1 MAANQLQQTLDAFR
15 QQLARGEE
23 AFDRWQANF
32 RGVEADMT
40 HRLDRLSRQLGAK
53 TKRPRLRVVTADE
66 IAVL

>member
-23 AFDRWQANF
+23 AFDRWQADF
-32 RGVEADMT
+32 RNVETDIT
-40 HRLDRLSRQLGAK
+40 SRLDRLSRRLGASVRR
-53 TKRPRLRVVTADE
+53 TRLRVVTADE